1 MAQDDAA
8 GKGSTPELDGLSA
21 MAYEIAKRRQ
31 AAAVDVV
38 AMLEEKF
45 ETWFESNA
53 ATLLHACA
61 WLAGTSLFRSFGF
74 DHKAEPGTPV
84 LSDRANLEGVKLLK
98 VFMFLIEK
106 DGIDLKSD
114 DLAAELPPA
123 DKPVKTILEVQEQ
136 FQQRYNQIM
145 RDHSFDYAEGAR
157 TGAVACARLVKI
169 HCLNRKDL
177 EPRAAVSIV
186 SMGFVEGS
194 KTAPAKL

>member
-1 MAQDDAA
+1 MADDSAA
-8 GKGSTPELDGLSA
+8 GKGAGSELDGLTA
-21 MAYEIAKRRQ
+21 LAYEIARRRQ

-38 AMLEEKF
+38 AMLEEQF

-53 ATLLHACA
+53 ATLVHACA

-74 DHKAEPGTPV
+74 EHKSPPGTPV
-84 LSDRANLEGVKLLK
+84 LSDQANVEGLKLLK
-98 VFMFLIEK
+98 VFMFLIKK
-106 DGIDLKSD
+106 DAIDVKPD

-123 DKPVKTILEVQEQ
+123 DKPLKTILEVQQQ

-145 RDHSFDYAEGAR
+145 RDHGFDYLEGAR

-177 EPRAAVSIV
+177 EARAAVSIV
-186 SMGFVEGS
+186 SMGLVEGS
-194 KTAPAKL
+194 KTAPADL